1 MFQSIHLLR
10 VGCPDGQGLPPLE
23 WLDHCS
29 LHLARAFHVGCR
41 VRTDV
46 VDASHALDKLRRQY
60 HSSALLQAIAQVE
73 APVVL
78 GVTTLDLFVPI
89 LTFVFG
95 EAQLLGRAAIV
106 STHRLDDAFYGWPP
120 QPARL
125 LERLRVEAMHELG
138 HTAGLR
144 HCEDWNCA
152 MSSSH
157 AVERLDLK
165 RADYCEGCWK
175 RLSTAARA

>member
-1 MFQSIHLLR
+1 MFQAIHLVR
-10 VGCPDGQGLPPLE
+10 VGHPDGPGLPPLE

-29 LHLARAFHVGCR
+29 LHLARSFRVGCR
-41 VRTDV
+41 VRTEV
-46 VDASHALDKLRRQY
+46 VDASAALDPVRRQY
-60 HSSALLQAIAQVE
+60 HSSAILQTLARVE

-95 EAQLLGRAAIV
+95 EAQLRGRAALV

-120 QPARL
+120 QPERL

-138 HTAGLR
+138 HTLGLR

-165 RADYCEGCWK
+165 RAEYCEGCWK
-175 RLSTAARA
+175 LLSAAPPA